1 MEYARARV
9 KLPPELQRLNK
20 TQFVRAIDEA
30 NLGVVDDA
38 IARMYFLDKTP
49 QADIAEEFGVIRLT
63 ITRRMHSIS
72 DRVAS
77 AASKIPQ

>member
-1 MEYARARV
+1 MEYSRARV
-9 KLPPELQRLNK
+9 KLPPELQRLSR
-20 TQFVRAIDEA
+20 TQFIKAIDEA

-38 IARMYFLDKTP
+38 IARMYFLDQTP

>member
-1 MEYARARV
+1 MEYSRARV
-9 KLPPELQRLNK
+9 KLPPDLQRLNK
-20 TQFVRAIDEA
+20 TQFIKAIDEA
-30 NLGVVDDA
+30 NLSVVDDA
-38 IARMYFLDKTP
+38 IARMYFLDQTP